1 MKKIFIAILSI
12 LFLVSFA
19 FILPQK
25 KSVNSEPPT
34 NVKDELTS
42 SQLSYFARIGT
53 GTTVGENIVKV
64 NTAANP
70 SPDTNNLFE
79 GDVVC
84 IGNSGAVGC
93 TQYTVRS
100 IGNTAYFDINTSL
113 PASNALIGSYIV
125 ATRSAQ
131 HKVYFT
137 PKTTITGGKWQ
148 FLIRATSSTSPLENF
163 ADGMPDQNGFDIG
176 GYAIGSTGPGALIR
190 SADIVCP
197 WSGMTVSGI
206 GSTVGI
212 TAANGTTYYYS
223 TIICSLAAG
232 ANNAIDVGVSFG
244 IGSTSISN
252 GSQLTN
258 PSPNHAVSAEGQADV
273 YNFFIRHTDSA
284 GIVIDGDTARGQI
297 AVVESVRVTATVDP
311 TISFIIDNVGTT
323 NSGIANTV
331 CPGQVS
337 MINAAN
343 VKATQ
348 VPFGSLQLLAF
359 NDLAQ
364 RVSAT
369 TNAANGYVVTV
380 YEDIPLTMVG
390 GAVTIPDTI
399 CNGGGSTCNITTA
412 ATWSTANLTP
422 SRFGYSL
429 TAVPSYTPGT
439 MAFNTS
445 DGGGNSYKPFGQGYA
460 NAKTIFSRSSTPSDW
475 ERAYVCYRITVTNTQ
490 AAGDYEN
497 KLIYTATATF

>member
-1 MKKIFIAILSI
+1 MKKIFVTFLS
-12 LFLVSFA
+12 LALLVSFA
-19 FILPQK
+19 YILPQK
-25 KSVNSEPPT
+25 KSVNSEAPT
-34 NVKDELTS
+34 NIKDELTS

-53 GTTVGENIVKV
+53 GTTNGETIVKV

-84 IGNSGAVGC
+84 IGNSGATGC

-100 IGNTAYFDINTSL
+100 IGNTAYFDVNTSL
-113 PASNALIGSYIV
+113 PASSALVGSYIV

-148 FLIRATSSTSPLENF
+148 FLIRATSSTSPQEYFN
-163 ADGMPDQNGFDIG
+163 DGMPDQNGFDVG
-176 GYAIGSTGPGALIR
+176 GYAVGSTGPGALLR

-197 WSGMTVSGI
+197 WAGMTVSGI

-212 TAANGTTYYYS
+212 AAANGNTYYYN

-258 PSPNHAVSAEGQADV
+258 PSPNHTVANEGNADV
-273 YNFFIRHTDSA
+273 YNFFVRHTDS
-284 GIVIDGDTARGQI
+284 GSVVIDGDTARGQI

-311 TISFIIDNVGTT
+311 TISFVIDNVGTT
-323 NSGIANTV
+323 NSGLGNTV

-348 VPFGSLQLLAF
+348 VPFGSLSLLAF

-364 RVSAT
+364 RLSAT
-369 TNAANGYVVTV
+369 TNAQNGYVVTV
-380 YEDIPLTMVG
+380 YEDTPMTMVG
-390 GAVTIPDTI
+390 TATTIPDTI
-399 CNGGGSTCNITTA
+399 CNGGGSTCNTTTA
-412 ATWSTANLTP
+412 TAWTTATGSP
-422 SRFGYSL
+422 SKFGYSL
-429 TAVPSYTPGT
+429 TAVPGSTPGT
-439 MAFNTS
+439 MAFTTAT
-445 DGGGNSYKPFGQGYA
+445 GYKPFGQGYA
-460 NAKTIFSRSSTPSDW
+460 GAKTIFSNTATPADW
-475 ERAYVCYRITVTNTQ
+475 ERSYVCYRITVTNTQ
-490 AAGDYEN
+490 PAGDYEN